1 MKILGLDL
9 QGTRLGHARLDG
21 ESLYDAGVVRLGER
35 EVAGRKMHTTKRVV
49 IAALYA
55 HDARAHVSW
64 LLRTWKPD
72 VVAYEQVMR
81 HGPGQVTSAHRW
93 GAVEMAVLEVC
104 HLAGVKVQPVGVCSA
119 KLALAGSG
127 KATKEEMVAA
137 ARARWPDAKVDWDAE
152 DADAA
157 DAAGVAWSI
166 EHPGES
172 KASREKREAA
182 ERRAARRLD

>member
-1 MKILGLDL
+1 MRILGLDL

-21 ESLYDAGVVRLGER
+21 ESLYDAGVVRLGEYDVPGKR
-35 EVAGRKMHTTKRVV
+35 TGTTKRVV

-81 HGPGQVTSAHRW
+81 HGAGQVTSAHRW

-119 KLALAGSG
+119 KLALTGNGHAS
-127 KATKEEMVAA
+127 KEEMVAA
-137 ARARWPDAKVDWDAE
+137 AEKRWPDAKVDWREE

-182 ERRAARRLD
+182 ERRARKAAM